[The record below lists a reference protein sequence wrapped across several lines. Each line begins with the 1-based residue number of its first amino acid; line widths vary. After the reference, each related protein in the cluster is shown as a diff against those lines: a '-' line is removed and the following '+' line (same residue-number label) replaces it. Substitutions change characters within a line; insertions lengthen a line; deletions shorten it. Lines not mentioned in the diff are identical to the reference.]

1 MAYFGNYCL
10 ALTHKWMHTHPLYF
24 FVSFIS
30 VCLGSN
36 GKYQI
41 HLSNN
46 LLMWVGTQACR
57 LLIYLNTQ
65 SSISPRSAFTSSFS
79 LSSVHLSHP
88 PLSSLV
94 SFLLFVR
101 LVLSCCLRFHMSCS
115 VIACP
120 RHSTRLH
127 IFVGAVMEGSRDWP
141 LAVGQIHLV
150 SPHLVHAFTCSSFA
164 PKLQF

>member
-1 MAYFGNYCL
+1 
-10 ALTHKWMHTHPLYF
+10 MHTHPLNF

-30 VCLGSN
+30 VCLRSN

-57 LLIYLNTQ
+57 LWIYPNTQ
-65 SSISPRSAFTSSFS
+65 SSISPRSAFTFSFS

-88 PLSSLV
+88 PPSSLV

-115 VIACP
+115 VITCP

-127 IFVGAVMEGSRDWP
+127 IFVGALMEGEGLTFSCGSDSP
-141 LAVGQIHLV
+141 GLTTPHSCIHLFL
-150 SPHLVHAFTCSSFA
+150 SA